1 MKADEI
7 NILDEHVATG
17 IVSFDELL
25 GGGIELGCI
34 TEIFGERSAGKS
46 TLALQIIAAAQKQG
60 HSCFFA
66 DTEFQF
72 TPVFADSL
80 GVDCST
86 LEFSQF
92 RLGEE
97 TFDAIE
103 EWAEKNKKSVIILD
117 SMGGVLPREE
127 AEKTAEGKTIGL
139 QSRLM
144 AAHCRKMIGLLAK
157 NRNAYAII
165 NHQVTNLTTGRIGSS
180 GGSKLEFHKRNSV
193 RLTSL
198 FGKAP
203 KRAPD
208 GSIKEKYI
216 QAELKKEKGMNTHEG
231 KKVELVYVKGTGF
244 LQTLP
249 AASEKRKP
257 GRPAKV
263 V

>member
-1 MKADEI
+1 MKASELVI
-7 NILDEHVATG
+7 KDEHVSMG
-17 IVSFDELL
+17 IVALDELL
-25 GGGIELGCI
+25 GGGVELGCI

-60 HSCFFA
+60 HACFFA

-72 TPVFADSL
+72 TPIFADSL
-80 GVDCST
+80 GVDCSS

-97 TFDAIE
+97 TFNAIE
-103 EWAEKNKKSVIILD
+103 EWAEKNKRSVIVLD
-117 SMGGVLPREE
+117 SMGGVLPKEE

-157 NRNAYAII
+157 NRNAYIII
-165 NHQVTNLTTGRIGSS
+165 NHQVMNLTTGRIGSS
-180 GGSKLEFHKRNSV
+180 GGAKLEFHKRNSV
-193 RLTSL
+193 RLTTM

-208 GSIKEKYI
+208 GSITEKYI

-231 KKVELVYVKGTGF
+231 RKVELCYVKGAGF

-249 AASEKRKP
+249 EKRKP

-263 V
+263 I

>member
-1 MKADEI
+1 MKASE
-7 NILDEHVATG
+7 LKVKDEHVATG
-17 IVSFDELL
+17 IVSLDSLL

-46 TLALQIIAAAQKQG
+46 TLALQIISATQKQG

-72 TPVFADSL
+72 TPAFADSL
-80 GVDCST
+80 GVDCAK
-86 LEFSQF
+86 LDFAQF

-103 EWAEKNKKSVIILD
+103 EWAEKNKQSVIVLD
-117 SMGGVLPREE
+117 SMGGVLPKEE

-144 AAHCRKMIGLLAK
+144 AAHCRKMIGLLSK
-157 NRNAYAII
+157 NRNAYVII
-165 NHQVTNLTTGRIGSS
+165 NHQVMNLTTGRIGSS
-180 GGSKLEFHKRNSV
+180 GGAKLEFHKRNSV
-193 RLTSL
+193 RLTSM

-216 QAELKKEKGMNTHEG
+216 QAELRKEKGMDTHEG
-231 KKVELVYVKGTGF
+231 RKVELTYIKGSGFSQEPITIVVK
-244 LQTLP
+244 
-249 AASEKRKP
+249 KV
-257 GRPAKV
+257 GRPKKV
-263 V
+263 LV